1 MKYTVVKRIPFAYSN
16 DSVNVIKEAD
26 TFEEATKFKVA
37 AQMLQDKNSEHTIE
51 ILINSDDAFEFTREP
66 LLLKAEVSKKAS

>member
-1 MKYTVVKRIPFAYSN
+1 MKYTVVKRMHFAHSSDY
-16 DSVNVIKEAD
+16 VNIIKEAD

-37 AQMLQDKNSEHTIE
+37 AQMLEDKKSEHTIE

-66 LLLKAEVSKKAS
+66 LLLEAEVSKKAS